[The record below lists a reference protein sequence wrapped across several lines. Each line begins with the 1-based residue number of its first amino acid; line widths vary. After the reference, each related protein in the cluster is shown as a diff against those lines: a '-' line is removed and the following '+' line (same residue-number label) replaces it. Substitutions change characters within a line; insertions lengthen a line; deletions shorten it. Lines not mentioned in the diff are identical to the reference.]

1 MTLRTVN
8 LIEIHEPLSLE
19 HLVPLA
25 LLSWQGNYYKHLEYS
40 QLKGGSRSQAKA
52 CAAEN
57 GTLMVSVRYNVV
69 DNLSFVTASISSQ
82 NIPLTIERAIK
93 K

>member
-8 LIEIHEPLSLE
+8 LIELHEPLSLE
-19 HLVPLA
+19 HLVHLA

-52 CAAEN
+52 CVAEN
-57 GTLMVSVRYNVV
+57 GTLIVIVRYNVV
-69 DNLSFVTASISSQ
+69 GNLSFVTAIISS
-82 NIPLTIERAIK
+82 
-93 K
+93 